1 MPKPFP
7 AWVREDWPD
16 AVMLTSAAGRI
27 EYVNRAFERLT
38 GYRSAE
44 LVGRTPALFKSGR
57 HDAVVY
63 RRLWRT
69 LRAGREFR
77 GVFVNRRKDGSLF
90 HEEESIRALRGADGR
105 IAYFLCVGRD
115 VSARADEMARLRHSA
130 THDPLTGLPN
140 RALFA
145 DRLGQALREAHR
157 RNEALAVAILDL
169 DRFKA
174 INTQFG
180 HLGGDAVLK
189 AVGSRTLACV
199 RAIDTVAR
207 IGGDELALVLPL
219 MRSREAC
226 AGVLEKIR
234 AANAAPLRYGRCK
247 IAVSISIGASFYPWD
262 ARSELG
268 LRRRADAALFAAK
281 KAGGNAWR
289 FAT

>member
-1 MPKPFP
+1 MKKLP
-7 AWVREDWPD
+7 AWVKGEWPD

-27 EYVNRAFERLT
+27 EYVNRAFERMT

-44 LVGRTPALFKSGR
+44 VIGRTPALFKSGS
-57 HDAVVY
+57 HDAGFY
-63 RRLWRT
+63 RRLWRA
-69 LRAGREFR
+69 LRDGRDYR

-90 HEEESIRALRGADGR
+90 HEEESIRALRGTDGR
-105 IAYFLCVGRD
+105 IAYFLCTARD
-115 VSARADEMARLRHSA
+115 VSARAGEMARLRHSA

-157 RNEALAVAILDL
+157 RKEAFAVAMLDL
-169 DRFKA
+169 DAFKA
-174 INTQFG
+174 INTRFG
-180 HLGGDAVLK
+180 HLAGDAVLK
-189 AVGSRTLACV
+189 AVATRTLGCV

-219 MRSREAC
+219 MRSRDAC

-234 AANAAPLRYGRCK
+234 AANAAPLRYARRK
-247 IAVSISIGASFYPWD
+247 VPVSVSIGTSFYPWD

-268 LRRRADAALFAAK
+268 LRKRADAALFAAK
-281 KAGGNAWR
+281 KAGGNGWR
-289 FAT
+289 FAG